1 MFIRKLLFAV
11 PPWDVAILAAVA
23 FLLALASLAASLL
36 PARRAASVD
45 PVQALRSE

>member
-1 MFIRKLLFAV
+1 LFAV
-11 PPWDVAILAAVA
+11 PAWDVATLAAVA
-23 FLLALASLAASLL
+23 FVLALTSLAAGFL